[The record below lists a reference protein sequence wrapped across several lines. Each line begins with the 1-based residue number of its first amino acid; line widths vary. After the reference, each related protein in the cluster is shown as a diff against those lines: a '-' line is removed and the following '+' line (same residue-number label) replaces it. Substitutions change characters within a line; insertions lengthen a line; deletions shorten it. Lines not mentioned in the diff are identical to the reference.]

1 MKCCNNKFKIKN
13 MKRTHLEV
21 SKDLQFV
28 IDLGMKA
35 LYWYLSLV
43 LMVLSMAH
51 FGYNGFAGD
60 ISLAFSLG
68 FGALYIWYALCF
80 TWNALNLKDY
90 NGAPYWISNIFR
102 CYFKGTW
109 ILRKHEEMYK

>member
-1 MKCCNNKFKIKN
+1 

-21 SKDLQFV
+21 SKNFQYV
-28 IDLGMKA
+28 IDLGMSA

-43 LMVLSMAH
+43 LMTMFMKA
-51 FGYNGFAGD
+51 FGTNTICFIATVGM
-60 ISLAFSLG
+60 
-68 FGALYIWYALCF
+68 GAAYLWYALCL
-80 TWNALNLKDY
+80 TWNWLDLKDA